1 MYNSAEPN
9 VKAVFDKLIEGVGK
23 MRKRVESLE
32 TEKHTGIASFFFLI
46 DSEIMDMEQTYH
58 ELEMTF
64 SDMRKS
70 LLSQTQ
76 EIATLRNELAEERAK
91 KSELSVRLY
100 SPRYR

>member
-1 MYNSAEPN
+1 
-9 VKAVFDKLIEGVGK
+9 
-23 MRKRVESLE
+23 
-32 TEKHTGIASFFFLI
+32 
-46 DSEIMDMEQTYH
+46 MEQTYH